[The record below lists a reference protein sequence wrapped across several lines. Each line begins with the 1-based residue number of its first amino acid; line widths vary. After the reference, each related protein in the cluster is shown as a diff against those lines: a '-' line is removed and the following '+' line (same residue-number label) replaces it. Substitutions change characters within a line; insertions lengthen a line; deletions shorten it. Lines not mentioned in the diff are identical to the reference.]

1 MVVIHS
7 FDNDSELLPEEID
20 TINHLTKL
28 PIESLHLESIAV
40 VTNIYRIAQGLR
52 NKMEREV
59 LADYGLSWTAFSI
72 LYDLWVWKSVETKR
86 AAELSAVSKAT
97 VSNIT
102 KTLEKKDLCQRSTDN
117 RDRRITYLSITEKGR
132 EVMQELYPRFHQG
145 EVEIVSSLREEEK
158 KQVSEL
164 LRKVIKENNF

>member
-1 MVVIHS
+1 MAVIHS

-59 LADYGLSWTAFSI
+59 LADYGLSWTAFPSFMI
-72 LYDLWVWKSVETKR
+72 CGYGKALKQK
-86 AAELSAVSKAT
+86 ELQNS
-97 VSNIT
+97 
-102 KTLEKKDLCQRSTDN
+102 Q
-117 RDRRITYLSITEKGR
+117 
-132 EVMQELYPRFHQG
+132 Q
-145 EVEIVSSLREEEK
+145 
-158 KQVSEL
+158 
-164 LRKVIKENNF
+164 